1 MAEGELELGMVE
13 LFAKGRGLLYHRKK
27 VKQILDVRD

>member
-13 LFAKGRGLLYHRKK
+13 LFAKGRGLLYHQKK
-27 VKQILDVRD
+27 VKNF